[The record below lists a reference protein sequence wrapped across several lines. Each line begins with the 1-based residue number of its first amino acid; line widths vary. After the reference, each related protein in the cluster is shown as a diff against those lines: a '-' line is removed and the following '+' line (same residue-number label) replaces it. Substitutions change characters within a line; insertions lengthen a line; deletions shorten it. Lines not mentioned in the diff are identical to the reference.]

1 MISSLLR
8 FLVSNHKTIKT
19 LVVLILSFL
28 IGSRPVDLQ
37 SVPTLTHPFKPCP
50 DSPNCIIYSTK
61 FEITPEEMY
70 RITLN
75 AIYSLSPYLVEPDSQ
90 ALQIKSVFRIFLFG
104 FLDDVSISIKP
115 GETGNSEF
123 HIKSASRVGKSD
135 LGVNRRRVQR
145 IIKQINK
152 NL

>member
-8 FLVSNHKTIKT
+8 FSFSNYKAIKT

-37 SVPTLTHPFKPCP
+37 SDPTLKHPFKPCP

-90 ALQIKSVFRIFLFG
+90 SLQIESVFRIFLFG

-123 HIKSASRVGKSD
+123 HIKSASRVGNSD